1 MERLRSW
8 TRDEFVLTVLFWIC
22 LSMSTLFYLLADAER
37 TVQIKL
43 ERELANPAATSK
55 RFVALVLRQLH
66 LTPQ

>member
-43 ERELANPAATSK
+43 ERELANSASQRCGA
-55 RFVALVLRQLH
+55 R
-66 LTPQ
+66 

>member
-43 ERELANPAATSK
+43 ERELANPASASRARCPTTN
-55 RFVALVLRQLH
+55 ALR
-66 LTPQ
+66 